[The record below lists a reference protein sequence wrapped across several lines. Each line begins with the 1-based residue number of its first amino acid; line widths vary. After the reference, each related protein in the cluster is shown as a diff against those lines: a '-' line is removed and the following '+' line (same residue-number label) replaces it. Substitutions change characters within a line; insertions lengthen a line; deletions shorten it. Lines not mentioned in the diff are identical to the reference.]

1 MKESFSKHG
10 GKLDEAVLQF
20 GGRKS
25 EWMDLSTGINPRP
38 YPFKKVGQMLWERLP
53 DDNDFEDIYK
63 AAHNFWNVPKS
74 SVVLGASGV
83 SSLIAIIPF
92 LNPLSTVSI
101 QQPTYSEYKLSFER
115 VGYKVL
121 KTGGEINVI
130 VNPNNPD
137 GKIQKVNE
145 ILENHKRL
153 TIIDE
158 SFCDLYPENSLINLA
173 SQPGF
178 IILKS
183 FGKFW
188 GLAGLR
194 LGFAIGRPETVNP
207 LKYALGPWQISG
219 PALSIGCQALHDI
232 KWAEKT
238 RANLYESA
246 IRLDKIMKRYKLIGG
261 TNLYRLYFVTDAKE
275 LFRKLASNKVL
286 IRNFDYNRN
295 WARIGLP
302 KQEKDWEILEKALK

>member
-38 YPFKKVGQMLWERLP
+38 YPFKKVDQMLWERLP

-207 LKYALGPWQISG
+207 IKYALGPWQISG

-261 TNLYRLYFVTDAKE
+261 TNLYRLYFVTDAKK

-295 WARIGLP
+295 WVRIGLP

>member
-137 GKIQKVNE
+137 GKIQEANE

-207 LKYALGPWQISG
+207 IKYALGPWQISG

-246 IRLDKIMKRYKLIGG
+246 IRLDKIMRRYKLIGG
-261 TNLYRLYFVTDAKE
+261 TNLYRLYFVTDAKK

-295 WARIGLP
+295 WVRIGLP

>member
-286 IRNFDYNRN
+286 IRNFDYKRN
-295 WARIGLP
+295 WVRIGLP

>member
-38 YPFKKVGQMLWERLP
+38 YPFKKVGQMFWERLP
-53 DDNDFEDIYK
+53 DNNDFEDIYK

-137 GKIQKVNE
+137 GKIQKANE

-207 LKYALGPWQISG
+207 IKYALGPWQISG

-295 WARIGLP
+295 WVRIGLP

>member
-83 SSLIAIIPF
+83 SSIIAIIPF

-207 LKYALGPWQISG
+207 IKYALGPWQISG

-238 RANLYESA
+238 RANLYKSA
-246 IRLDKIMKRYKLIGG
+246 IRLDKIMKRYRLIGG
-261 TNLYRLYFVTDAKE
+261 TNLYRLYFVTDAKK

-295 WARIGLP
+295 WVRIGLP

>member
-38 YPFKKVGQMLWERLP
+38 YPFKKVGQRLWERLP

-137 GKIQKVNE
+137 GKIQEANE

-207 LKYALGPWQISG
+207 IKYALGPWQISG
-219 PALSIGCQALHDI
+219 PALSIGCQALQDI

-246 IRLDKIMKRYKLIGG
+246 IRLDKIMRRYKLIGG
-261 TNLYRLYFVTDAKE
+261 TNLYRLYFVTDAKK

-295 WARIGLP
+295 WVRIGLP